1 MQARPTPFPRSALAA
16 VILAGGRGVR
26 MGGRNKGWIP
36 YHGRPLIE
44 HVVERLQPQAGAL
57 AISTNTHIDRY
68 RRLGFP
74 CVSDRHADY
83 RGPLAGVA
91 AALAAFPG
99 RMLLCA
105 PVDAPHLPSDLGARL
120 GGALKQSHAPAAVAH
135 DGERLQPLFALL
147 RPSLAPRLQEDLA
160 HGPLAVG
167 RWLHDAGACSVD
179 FSDQPQAF
187 ANINTPEDLGG
198 RAEPRS

>member
-1 MQARPTPFPRSALAA
+1 
-16 VILAGGRGVR
+16 

-44 HVVERLQPQAGAL
+44 HVVERLRPQAGSL
-57 AISTNTHIDRY
+57 AISTNTDIDRY

-74 CVSDRHADY
+74 CLPDCHPDY
-83 RGPLAGVA
+83 RGPLAGMA

-105 PVDAPHLPSDLGARL
+105 PVDAPHVPSDLGARL
-120 GGALKQSHAPAAVAH
+120 GETLEQSNAPAAVAH
-135 DGERLQPLFALL
+135 DGARLQPLFALL

-160 HGPLAVG
+160 RGPLAAG
-167 RWLHDAGACSVD
+167 RWLRDAGACSVD

-187 ANINTPEDLGG
+187 ANINTPEDLGAREG
-198 RAEPRS
+198 PGS